1 MARIVVLSDIH
12 LSPTH
17 GFFWENWCVARE
29 FADAAK
35 ADAVLLNGD
44 LAINGPDSDAE
55 ITFAAGAVGKLRTP
69 VMALPGNHDVGDEPP
84 GQDPDQII
92 DADRLARWDRSF
104 AVDRWA
110 LDAGGWRLL
119 GLNAQL
125 FGSGL
130 AREHAQNQWLD
141 AQLSTAERPTALF
154 LHKPL
159 FLEGPTDDVVSP
171 SCMGPVA
178 RARLLDKLSQVDVRL
193 IVSGHLHEHLDR
205 TFGRQRHLWVPAVAF
220 GAPQDHGGDGRC
232 GVAIIDFSQ
241 DRVEVTIERPR
252 GLISHDLAAIKGHGR
267 YQFLRDMPPSPP
279 PHSNQSGL
287 TGKMRPFCEASARS
301 LGRGRFRV
309 PSAMTRQLP
318 LRPKPPRQQLS
329 SN

>member
-35 ADAVLLNGD
+35 ANAVIVNGD
-44 LAINGPDSDAE
+44 VAINGPDSDAE
-55 ITFAAGAVGKLRTP
+55 IAFAATALRSLRTR
-69 VMALPGNHDVGDEPP
+69 VMVLPGNHDVGDEPP

-92 DADRLARWDRSF
+92 DADRLARWDGAF

-110 LDAGGWRLL
+110 LDAGGWHLV
-119 GLNAQL
+119 GVNAQL

-130 AREHAQNQWLD
+130 ARERIQDQWLD
-141 AQLSTAERPTALF
+141 EALRTAGRPVALF

-159 FLEGPTDDVVSP
+159 FLEDSSDDVANTACMVP
-171 SCMGPVA
+171 SA
-178 RARLLDKLSQVDVRL
+178 RTRLLDKLDRSDVRL
-193 IVSGHLHEHLDR
+193 IVSGHLHQHRDR
-205 TFGRQRHLWVPAVAF
+205 TIGRQRHLWVPAVAF
-220 GAPQDHGGDGRC
+220 AAAQALGGDRRC
-232 GVAIIDFSQ
+232 GITVLDFS
-241 DRVEVTIERPR
+241 DNSVEVTLERPP

-279 PHSNQSGL
+279 PGL
-287 TGKMRPFCEASARS
+287 GGGGLA
-301 LGRGRFRV
+301 L
-309 PSAMTRQLP
+309 
-318 LRPKPPRQQLS
+318 
-329 SN
+329 

>member
-35 ADAVLLNGD
+35 CDTVIVNGD

-55 ITFAAGAVGKLRTP
+55 IAFAATALGKLSAR

-92 DADRLARWDRSF
+92 DADRLARWDKSF

-119 GLNAQL
+119 GANAQL

-130 AREHAQNQWLD
+130 AREHTQDQWLD
-141 AQLSTAERPTALF
+141 EQLSAAERPIALF

-159 FLEGPTDDVVSP
+159 FLEQPTDDVVSP
-171 SCMGPVA
+171 ACTAPSV
-178 RARLLDKLSQVDVRL
+178 RTQLLDKLDRSDVRL
-193 IVSGHLHEHLDR
+193 IVSGHLHQHRDR
-205 TFGRQRHLWVPAVAF
+205 AIGDQRHLWVPAVAF
-220 GAPQDHGGDGRC
+220 AAPQALGGDGRC
-232 GVAIIDFSQ
+232 GVTVLDFSQ
-241 DRVEVTIERPR
+241 NSVEVRIERPR

-267 YQFLRDMPPSPP
+267 YPFLRDMPPCPP
-279 PHSNQSGL
+279 SH
-287 TGKMRPFCEASARS
+287 AD
-301 LGRGRFRV
+301 
-309 PSAMTRQLP
+309 
-318 LRPKPPRQQLS
+318 
-329 SN
+329 